1 MEAVSLKINKPEDL
15 RQRNQ
20 YTFKII
26 ILNAATAW
34 IILVALDQTE
44 EHLNAIILWFMMP
57 HDS

>member
-34 IILVALDQTE
+34 IILVALDRTE
-44 EHLNAIILWFMMP
+44 EHLNAIIL
-57 HDS
+57 